1 MKEILLEHFRK
12 YPEME
17 IADAVKLLYQSEFGG
32 GHMIP
37 DPSRSLERIR
47 QEWRERRKD
56 GTGGGGTG
64 KSGQAAD
71 RQASLDEGGS
81 ERERVWESIGG
92 GMYRIYLDAL
102 DKGLAAETLNEIFVQ
117 TADRRVGSREAFEH
131 KLEILEECVKEGSIP
146 FDEAEVRAYLERY
159 RQQGYPAVSHSQVY
173 RERYCPSYRV
183 AADYFVRYYEV
194 FRQIDLALKA
204 KEQEQGQ
211 VLVAVDGMCAS
222 GKSTMGRILQGIYG
236 CNLFHMDDFFL
247 QPHQRTRMRL
257 EEAGGN
263 VDYERFQEEVLGHIK
278 DQDGFTYQVYNCQKQ
293 RLDQKIA
300 VPWKLLNLVEG
311 SYSQHPYFGD
321 VWDLRIF
328 CQVSEEEQLKRIR
341 VRNGEVMSQR
351 FQQEWIPKENAYFS
365 AFHIREQSIPV
376 ENFL

>member
-12 YPEME
+12 YPKME

-37 DPSRSLERIR
+37 DPSRSLKRIR
-47 QEWRERRKD
+47 QEWRERWKD
-56 GTGGGGTG
+56 DAAGGGTE
-64 KSGQAAD
+64 KRGQAEEC
-71 RQASLDEGGS
+71 QASPDDGRSG
-81 ERERVWESIGG
+81 REAVCESIGC

-102 DKGLAAETLNEIFVQ
+102 DNGLAAETLNEIFVQ
-117 TADRRVGSREAFEH
+117 TADRKVGSMEAFER
-131 KLEILEECVKEGSIP
+131 KLETLAECCKEGSLP
-146 FDEAEVRAYLERY
+146 FDEAEVRMYLKKY
-159 RQQGYPAVSHSQVY
+159 QQQGYPAVSHSRAY
-173 RERYCPSYRV
+173 RESYHPSYRV

-204 KEQEQGQ
+204 KKQGQ
-211 VLVAVDGMCAS
+211 VLVAIDGMCAS

-293 RLDQKIA
+293 RLDQKIT
-300 VPWKLLNLVEG
+300 VPWKRLNLVEG

-365 AFHIREQSIPV
+365 AFHIREQSIPA